1 MTLKPTIGLE
11 IHVQLNTQ
19 SKLFSNSINQFGAKA
34 NTQVSFVDA
43 ALPGTLPT
51 VNVEAVKLASLFGQ
65 AVGGEIIQD
74 SVFERKHYFYP
85 DSPHGYQ
92 ISQNLKPIIQGG
104 EVKATIRDK
113 KSKEYGQ
120 SRIFQI
126 HHAHLEADAGK
137 SIHNFYHGMTGIDLN
152 RAGTPLIEIVSEPC
166 IKSIDEAVAYAR
178 EIYQIVCF
186 YGICDGNL
194 QEGSF
199 RIDANISV
207 SSTEKL
213 GTRCEIKNLNSFK
226 FLKDA
231 LTYEMQR
238 QIEVIEDGGHIIQQ
252 TRLYDDS
259 TGQTFAMRDKEDAQ
273 DYRYFPEPDLK
284 YVKIPQYVL
293 DYVKTTVEKPF
304 SETKGALQTE
314 FELTQEALDIIL
326 EQKHLY
332 SLLTESAAYIK
343 PEDKALIGK
352 IVSFWIPEVMSKQ
365 GLAISELKT
374 DSTSLIYLMKAKE
387 EGLSSQ
393 MIKTLIEKNISSDE
407 LLKEIENIK
416 KDQASGNDELIGFIQ
431 TLLSEHT
438 SEVAQYLEGKDKV
451 FSFFVGKT
459 MKQFKGKVDAQV
471 VNTSLKEAFENLK
484 TVSTKLKM

>member
-1 MTLKPTIGLE
+1 MTFKPTIGLE

-43 ALPGTLPT
+43 AMPGTLPT
-51 VNVEAVKLASLFGQ
+51 INIEAVKLASLFGQ
-65 AVGGEIIQD
+65 AVGAQIIQD

-92 ISQNLKPIIQGG
+92 ISQNLKPIVKGG
-104 EVKATIRDK
+104 VVKATIKDK

-120 SRIFQI
+120 SRDFQI

-137 SIHNFYHGMTGIDLN
+137 SVHNFYHGMTGIDLN

-166 IKSIDEAVAYAR
+166 IKSIDEAVAYAK

-207 SSTEKL
+207 SETESL

-231 LTYEMQR
+231 LTFEMGR
-238 QIEVIEDGGHIIQQ
+238 QIELLEDGGKVIQQ

-284 YVKIPQYVL
+284 YVHIPQYIL
-293 DYVKTTVEKPF
+293 EYVHSTIDKPF
-304 SETKGALQTE
+304 RQIKEALQVE
-314 FELTQEALDIIL
+314 FELTLESLDIIL

-332 SLLTESAAYIK
+332 TLLTECGLKIQNA
-343 PEDKALIGK
+343 DKALLGK
-352 IVSFWIPEVMSKQ
+352 VVAFWIPEVMSKKS
-365 GLAISELKT
+365 ITMSELNINAENLAQIIQSQLPT
-374 DSTSLIYLMKAKE
+374 
-387 EGLSSQ
+387 Q
-393 MIKTLIEKNISSDE
+393 MIKTLIEKNLTTEALSE
-407 LLKEIENIK
+407 EIEAMK
-416 KDQASGNDELIGFIQ
+416 QGQSKGNEEVLTFINALM
-431 TLLSEHT
+431 TEHT
-438 SEVAQYLEGKDKV
+438 SEVAQYLEGKTKV
-451 FSFFVGKT
+451 LSFFVGKI
-459 MKQFKGKVDAQV
+459 MKQFKGQIDAQV
-471 VNTSLKEAFENLK
+471 VNTSLKEALEAQK
-484 TVSTKLKM
+484 SQSTKFKM

>member
-1 MTLKPTIGLE
+1 MTFKPTIGLE

-19 SKLFSNSINQFGAKA
+19 SKLFSNSINQFGAQA

-43 ALPGTLPT
+43 AMPGTLPT
-51 VNVEAVKLASLFGQ
+51 VNVEAVKLASLFAQ
-65 AVGGEIIQD
+65 AVGAQIIQD

-92 ISQNLKPIIQGG
+92 ISQNLKPIVKGG
-104 EVKATIRDK
+104 VVKATIKDK
-113 KSKEYGQ
+113 KSKEFGQ
-120 SRIFQI
+120 SREFQI

-152 RAGTPLIEIVSEPC
+152 RAGTPLIEIVSDPC
-166 IKSIDEAVAYAR
+166 IKSIDEAVAYAK

-199 RIDANISV
+199 RMDANISV
-207 SSTEKL
+207 SETESL

-231 LTYEMQR
+231 LTFEMGR
-238 QIEVIEDGGHIIQQ
+238 QIELLEEGGKVIQQ

-284 YVKIPQYVL
+284 YVHIPQYIL
-293 DYVKTTVEKPF
+293 DYVHSTIEKPF
-304 SETKGALQTE
+304 KETKEALQIE
-314 FELTQEALDIIL
+314 FELTLDSLDIIL

-332 SLLTESAAYIK
+332 DLLTQCSKKITST
-343 PEDKALIGK
+343 DKALLGK
-352 IVSFWIPEVMSKQ
+352 VVAFWIPEVMSKKSI
-365 GLAISELKT
+365 AMSELNINAENLAMIIEAKNQGI
-374 DSTSLIYLMKAKE
+374 ST
-387 EGLSSQ
+387 Q
-393 MIKTLIEKNISSDE
+393 MVKTLIEKNLTTEALAD
-407 LLKEIENIK
+407 EIEQMK
-416 KDQASGNDELIGFIQ
+416 QSQSKGNDELLSFIQ
-431 TLLSEHT
+431 TLITSHT
-438 SEVAQYLEGKDKV
+438 SEVEQYLEGKTKV
-451 FSFFVGKT
+451 LSFFVGKI
-459 MKQFKGKVDAQV
+459 MKQFKGQVDAGV
-471 VNTSLKEAFENLK
+471 VNSSLKEALDNQK
-484 TVSTKLKM
+484 NPKNSLKM